1 MIRNESFRRLAVAK
15 IQAFLKN
22 MHTQNSEKIT
32 IFRALLIIVSTNDEK
47 TNT

>member
-32 IFRALLIIVSTNDEK
+32 IFRALLNNSLYKRRK